1 MLGKQ
6 YISICIL
13 FSIFH
18 FSAICPVVT
27 PWESVLIG
35 FIGGAFG
42 CFGNILL
49 ERMCID
55 DPVHCIST
63 HGITG
68 LWGIVVVGLVVE
80 RDPLMSKHYGVFKGG
95 SWRVLG
101 VQILT
106 AVTIASWSL
115 ITTFLELYAIDKLT
129 CLRMSGEKELDGADK
144 WEHGIFANE
153 GDDFSCLTFER
164 DRIFS
169 EEDTVRLPN
178 SSSQHSGIQSQESA
192 VEKV

>member
-1 MLGKQ
+1 
-6 YISICIL
+6 
-13 FSIFH
+13 
-18 FSAICPVVT
+18 
-27 PWESVLIG
+27 
-35 FIGGAFG
+35 
-42 CFGNILL
+42 
-49 ERMCID
+49 
-55 DPVHCIST
+55 
-63 HGITG
+63 
-68 LWGIVVVGLVVE
+68 
-80 RDPLMSKHYGVFKGG
+80 MSKHYGVFKGG

-106 AVTIASWSL
+106 AVTIASWTL

-164 DRIFS
+164 DRLFS

-178 SSSQHSGIQSQESA
+178 SSSHHSGIQSQESA